1 MPMAF
6 SPHSANFGFRGGY
19 VGTFT
24 SIWTNTPRYGL
35 PDRFR
40 GSADGQ
46 GFAQWFRK
54 MYTATK
60 YHEPSRDFGNTYC
73 GFSKHLGSV
82 KCLIQPQIH
91 CEERGNCALSPLST
105 KVKSSKLSKS
115 QWIFDRL
122 E

>member
-1 MPMAF
+1 MGWRKAVVT
-6 SPHSANFGFRGGY
+6 SSARRTHACHSSNFGFRGWY
-19 VGTFT
+19 VGTFYRY
-24 SIWTNTPRYGL
+24 IWTNTPRYGL

-73 GFSKHLGSV
+73 GF
-82 KCLIQPQIH
+82 
-91 CEERGNCALSPLST
+91 
-105 KVKSSKLSKS
+105 
-115 QWIFDRL
+115 
-122 E
+122 